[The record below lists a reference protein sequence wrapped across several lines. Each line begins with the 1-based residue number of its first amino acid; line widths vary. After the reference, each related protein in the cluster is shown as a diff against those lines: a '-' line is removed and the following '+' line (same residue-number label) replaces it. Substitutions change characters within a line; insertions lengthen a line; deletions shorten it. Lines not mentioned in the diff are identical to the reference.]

1 MVIERDRWGETRSG
15 ENLWSPCDTPG
26 LLYHWRRYPAQCNH
40 CATPFHGVFY
50 QSVVY
55 TDGVFARAYIA
66 RLHSRI
72 SAVTKIQL
80 PEPAALGDQ
89 KPTT

>member
-1 MVIERDRWGETRSG
+1 MKGIGGERQGLERTSEVHATRQDFSIG
-15 ENLWSPCDTPG
+15 ADI
-26 LLYHWRRYPAQCNH
+26 RRNVYH